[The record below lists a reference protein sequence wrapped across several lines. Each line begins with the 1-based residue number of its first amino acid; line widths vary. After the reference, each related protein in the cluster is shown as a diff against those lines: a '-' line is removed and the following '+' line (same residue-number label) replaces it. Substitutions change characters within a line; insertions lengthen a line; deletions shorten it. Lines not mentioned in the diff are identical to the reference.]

1 MPRRPHIEMVALQ
14 ARVPRGQDG
23 FWAIIR
29 NLDVEKSALGGVNG
43 WTVAEIDARSN
54 VDRGTIRDFVA
65 RLLKAGIATFVGE
78 EFDPAGQSCGRQY
91 RLTRHQIDAPRLRR
105 DGTELPEPQTQTIWR
120 TLRMMKSGTA
130 EEIASHATT
139 ADRAPDLQV
148 VRRYLRE
155 LVAAGVLIPAV
166 EGGGKGNR
174 SVYRLVRDL
183 GPKAPKI
190 LRAHVVYDPN
200 TDAVIGVPV
209 LTETQS

>member
-1 MPRRPHIEMVALQ
+1 MGKRPHIEMLALQ

-29 NLDVEKSALGGVNG
+29 EIDQEIEETAGTRG
-43 WTVAEIDARSN
+43 WTVADVDLRSN
-54 VDRGTIRDFVA
+54 VDRGTIRDFVR
-65 RLLKAGIATFVGE
+65 RLELGGFVRRLPGLGIA
-78 EFDPAGQSCGRQY
+78 RY
-91 RLTRHQIDAPRLRR
+91 RLTTSRLEAPRLRR

-130 EEIASHATT
+130 EEVARHATT
-139 ADRAPDLQV
+139 AERAPDLQV

-166 EGGGKGNR
+166 EGGGRSNR

-190 LRAHVVYDPN
+190 LRAHVVFDPN
-200 TDAVIGVPV
+200 AGLVLGVPV
-209 LTETQS
+209 LTETPS